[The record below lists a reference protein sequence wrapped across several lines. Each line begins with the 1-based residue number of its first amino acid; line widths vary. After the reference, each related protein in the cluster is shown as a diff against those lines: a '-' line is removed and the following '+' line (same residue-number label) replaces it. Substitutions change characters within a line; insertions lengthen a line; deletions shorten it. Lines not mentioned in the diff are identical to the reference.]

1 MNTLTRTWTR
11 REWLQLAAS
20 STLAGS
26 AVLRAQRPA
35 RLGVQL
41 YTVRNL
47 LPTKAAE
54 TLQALAAIGYKEI
67 ELGRGDLDRLVPL
80 AREVGLTAVSTH
92 VEAPLV
98 TGTDVD
104 AWARA
109 CDAIRKHGPEYAIV
123 AYLFPT
129 ERKQEV
135 AFYQRFAEQMNRAGE
150 TARRA
155 GLTLGYHNHG
165 FEFERL
171 PDGKRPLD
179 ILIASFDPSLVQFE
193 LDVFWVG
200 ITGADPIALIRKLE
214 KRVPLLHLK
223 DKAKEAPVETDEA
236 KVARASFVEVGSG
249 ALNFAEILK
258 AASGAG
264 VKHHF
269 VEQDHTPGDPIESLK
284 KSYAFLTQIA

>member
-1 MNTLTRTWTR
+1 MGSETRNWTR
-11 REWLQLAAS
+11 REWLRLAAS

-26 AVLRAQRPA
+26 AELRAQGRA
-35 RLGVQL
+35 KLGVQL
-41 YTVRNL
+41 YTVRSL
-47 LPTKAAE
+47 LPTRAAE
-54 TLQALAAIGYKEI
+54 TLKALAAIGYKEI

-80 AREVGLTAVSTH
+80 ARDVGLTAVSTH
-92 VEAPLV
+92 VESALA
-98 TGTDVD
+98 TGADVD
-104 AWARA
+104 AWSRA

-123 AYLFPT
+123 AYLFPK
-129 ERKQEV
+129 ERKQDV

-155 GLTLGYHNHG
+155 GLRLGYHNHG

-179 ILIASFDPSLVQFE
+179 VLIASFDPTLVQFE

-200 ITGADPIALIRKLE
+200 ITGADPIALIKQLVN
-214 KRVPLLHLK
+214 RVPLLHLK
-223 DKAKEAPVETDEA
+223 DKAKGAPVETDEA

-249 ALNFAEILK
+249 ALNFSEILK

-264 VKHHF
+264 VKHFF
-269 VEQDHTPGDPIESLK
+269 VEQDHTPGDPVDSLK